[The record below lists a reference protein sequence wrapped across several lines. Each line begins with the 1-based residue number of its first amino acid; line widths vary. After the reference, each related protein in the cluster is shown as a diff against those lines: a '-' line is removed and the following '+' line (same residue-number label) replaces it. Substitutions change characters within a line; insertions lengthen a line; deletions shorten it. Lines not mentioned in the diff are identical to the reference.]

1 MLDALRKGA
10 GTWVAKIFIALLVF
24 SFAIWGVADVF
35 NTGNANSVA
44 RVGDTDISA
53 QEFQAAY
60 DRELRQLGQ
69 RLGRALTP
77 AEGAAVGLPNQVLG
91 RLAGDAALTDVART
105 MNVGISDQEL
115 AKIIQGDPAFRGLT
129 GNFDRDTLQQYLYN
143 VRMSEDQFV
152 EQRRNQAERIQVANG
167 LAGGIK
173 APQVFLDATNQYQ
186 FQQRVVRFVTL
197 SPDMVDDPAA
207 PDQEALTAYFDA
219 NQSTYAAPEFRRLDY
234 LLLDPD
240 TLARPDE
247 VTDEEARQDYDA
259 VNNRYVTPEKRLI
272 SQIVF
277 PDAESAQAAS
287 DKIKDGSSFADILAE
302 RNITAGDASLGL
314 MEQGKLIDS
323 AVDEAAFAMTEA
335 GVSDVIDGRFGPVI
349 INVSEIQE
357 ESKTPF
363 DEVKAAIKQD
373 IATDKARQEVLDLH
387 DEIEDARAGGATLTE
402 VAERFDLPLEK
413 PTPVSQQGNDL
424 DGNPVDLPE
433 KAAMVSEAFDSD
445 VGIEND
451 PLQVGLRGFVWF
463 EVSEVIAARDRAL
476 DEVKDRVTQDWIA
489 AEKAKS
495 LKELADKTVERLK
508 QGDIIEMIA
517 AGLGTEAR
525 TTEPFSR
532 SSGQADLSQ
541 AAIAAAF
548 SGPAG
553 TVTST
558 LGSDGNQV
566 ILQIVSVQE
575 PTLDPSNQIVEQ
587 TKTRLDGT
595 VQQSLLNQYIQTI
608 EGELGFTVNQQVLGY
623 VLGLNE
629 GPYHNRM

>member
-1 MLDALRKGA
+1 MLDALRKGT
-10 GTWVAKIFIALLVF
+10 GTWVAKLFIALLVF

-35 NTGNANSVA
+35 NDGNANSVA
-44 RVGDTDISA
+44 RVGNTDITA

-60 DRELRQLGQ
+60 NRELRQLGQ

-115 AKIIQGDPAFRGLT
+115 ARIIQSDPAFRGLT
-129 GNFDRDTLQQYLYN
+129 GTFDRDTLQQYLFN
-143 VRMSEDQFV
+143 VRMTEDQFI
-152 EQRRNQAERIQVANG
+152 EQRRNQAERVQVANG
-167 LAGGIK
+167 LAGGIT

-186 FQQRVVRFVTL
+186 FQQRVVRFLTL

-219 NQSTYAAPEFRRLDY
+219 NKSTYAAPEFRRLDY

-240 TLARPDE
+240 ILANPDE

-259 VNNRYVTPEKRLI
+259 VNNRYITPEKRLI

-277 PDAESAQAAS
+277 PDTASAQAAS
-287 DKIKDGSSFADILAE
+287 DKIKSGTSFADILAE
-302 RNITAGDASLGL
+302 RNITAEDASLGL
-314 MEQGKLIDS
+314 MEQGKLIDN
-323 AVDEAAFAMTEA
+323 AVDEAAFAMTEP
-335 GVSDVIDGRFGPVI
+335 GVSEVIDGRFGPVI
-349 INVSEIQE
+349 ISVTEIQAE
-357 ESKTPF
+357 AKTPF

-373 IATDKARQEVLDLH
+373 IATDRARQEVLDLH
-387 DEIEDARAGGATLTE
+387 DEIEDARAGGATLAE
-402 VAERFDLPLEK
+402 VAERFDLTLAK
-413 PTPVSQQGNDL
+413 PAPVSQQGNDL
-424 DGNPVDLPE
+424 DGNSVDLPE
-433 KAAMVSEAFDSD
+433 KAEMVSEAFDSD

-463 EVSEVIAARDRAL
+463 EVAEVIAARDRTL
-476 DEVKDRVTQDWIA
+476 DEVKERVTQDWIA

-495 LKELADKTVERLK
+495 LKELADKTRERLE
-508 QGDIIEMIA
+508 QGDIIEMVA
-517 AGLGTEAR
+517 VGLGTEAR

-548 SGPAG
+548 SGPEG
-553 TVTST
+553 STTST

-566 ILQIVSVQE
+566 ILQIVSVSE
-575 PTLDPSNQIVEQ
+575 PNLDPSNQVVEQ
-587 TKTRLDGT
+587 TKIRLDGT

-608 EGELGFTVNQQVLGY
+608 ETELGFSVNQQVLGY